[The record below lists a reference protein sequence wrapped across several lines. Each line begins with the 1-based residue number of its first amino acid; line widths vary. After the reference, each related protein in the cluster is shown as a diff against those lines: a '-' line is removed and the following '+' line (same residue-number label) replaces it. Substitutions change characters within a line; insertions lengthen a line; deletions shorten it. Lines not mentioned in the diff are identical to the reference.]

1 MTNKSMGE
9 VISTLRKEKGMTQ
22 KELADRL
29 NITDK
34 AVSKWERDISFPD
47 TATIPKLAE
56 ILEVSVEE
64 LMTTKAIPTSEHKGA
79 AQIINIILKA
89 VPAAMGAA
97 VIVTS
102 LLGEL
107 DMKSGFTM
115 LGIGLACI
123 GVYLLKKKE

>member
-123 GVYLLKKKE
+123 GVYLLNKKE

>member
-9 VISTLRKEKGMTQ
+9 IISTLRKEKGMTQ
-22 KELADRL
+22 KELADLL

-34 AVSKWERDISFPD
+34 AVSKWERDIAFPD

-56 ILEVSVEE
+56 ILEVSVEK
-64 LMTTKAIPTSEHKGA
+64 LMNAKAIPASEHRGTGH
-79 AQIINIILKA
+79 IINIILKA
-89 VPAAMGAA
+89 VPVAMGVA

-107 DMKSGFTM
+107 DMKSGFAM
-115 LGIGLACI
+115 VGIGLACI
-123 GVYLLKKKE
+123 GVYLLNNKD

>member
-22 KELADRL
+22 KELADQL

-34 AVSKWERDISFPD
+34 AVSKWERNIAFPD

-56 ILEVSVEE
+56 ILEVSVEK
-64 LMTTKAIPTSEHKGA
+64 LMNAKAIPASEHKGA

-102 LLGEL
+102 MLGKL

-123 GVYLLKKKE
+123 GVYFLGSKE